1 MDNFIISH
9 GPKWGPKGQ
18 ALASQ
23 QIGGRKIFEW
33 NPKIWRSS

>member
-23 QIGGRKIFEW
+23 QIGGKKIP
-33 NPKIWRSS
+33 NGIQKYGA